1 MTAQSINMDLARITE
16 RISNPDGK
24 IVMGIDGYKD
34 SVWQILKS
42 RTDNNDLVLYEKM
55 SHFSQTLAGFEE
67 GGFSNEIIL
76 KRNSPGGF
84 TANTS
89 KAILALEANILML
102 GMFGKN
108 SIDPVFEFFEK
119 SGDVISVGDPGL
131 VTIYEFTDGK
141 IMLVYLEEVMG
152 FNWQSMMEAIDED
165 KLKSIYMDADIIGL
179 GYWSLMPAFEEIV
192 TKICELI
199 KDNPK
204 KQRMFFDFADIQ
216 KKERS
221 SLESTLVMLSELNKQ
236 VPMTL
241 SLNEHEAAL
250 MYSYYGETMAQEAE
264 GADTQCEKV
273 RSIIGL
279 DELVVHTPYFAVA
292 ASVSEGSCVVKQNY
306 CASPIITVGA
316 GDHFN
321 RGYMTAALKGLSIE
335 ERLTVGNAVTYLF
348 LSRGKAPT
356 KEELLE
362 ELAKNYI

>member
-1 MTAQSINMDLARITE
+1 MHSFDLDLARITE

-24 IVMGIDGYKD
+24 IVIGIDGYKD

-42 RTDNNDLVLYEKM
+42 RTDSNDHILYEKM
-55 SHFSQTLAGFEE
+55 SHFSKTLAGFEE

-89 KAILALEANILML
+89 KAILGLEANLLML

-108 SIDPVFEFFEK
+108 NIDPVFKFFDEA
-119 SGDVISVGDPGL
+119 GDVISVGDPGL

-152 FNWQSMMEAIDED
+152 FNWQSMIDAIDEN

-179 GYWSLMPAFEEIV
+179 GYWSLMPNFEEIV
-192 TKICELI
+192 TKICSLM
-199 KDNPK
+199 KDNTK

-216 KKERS
+216 KKEKD
-221 SLESTLVMLSELNKQ
+221 SLINALEMLSELNKQ
-236 VPMTL
+236 IPMTL

-250 MYSYYGETMAQEAE
+250 MYSYYGETIIQEEDGA
-264 GADTQCEKV
+264 GADEQCEKV

-292 ASVSEGSCVVKQNY
+292 ASVSEGSCVVNQNY

-321 RGYMTAALKGLSIE
+321 GGYMTAALKGLSIE

-356 KEELLE
+356 KEELFE